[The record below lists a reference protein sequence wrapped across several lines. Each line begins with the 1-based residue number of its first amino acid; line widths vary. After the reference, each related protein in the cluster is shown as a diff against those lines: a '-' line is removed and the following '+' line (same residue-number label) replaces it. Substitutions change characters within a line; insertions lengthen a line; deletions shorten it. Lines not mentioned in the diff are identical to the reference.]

1 VILLMYS
8 AHCEIYERLTALWSS
23 ILCEKEELAM
33 WHRRKCLMG
42 DCPDY
47 GLKLPSRRN
56 HRESCQVEEHW
67 VQGRGDDRRWKS

>member
-47 GLKLPSRRN
+47 GLKLPSRRIL
-56 HRESCQVEEHW
+56 SS
-67 VQGRGDDRRWKS
+67 GRALGTRSWG